1 MYEKRRVEMNP
12 NVVVIVSYDIIK
24 RTIGSLTDVYPISTL
39 L

>member
-24 RTIGSLTDVYPISTL
+24 RTIGSLTDVYHISTL